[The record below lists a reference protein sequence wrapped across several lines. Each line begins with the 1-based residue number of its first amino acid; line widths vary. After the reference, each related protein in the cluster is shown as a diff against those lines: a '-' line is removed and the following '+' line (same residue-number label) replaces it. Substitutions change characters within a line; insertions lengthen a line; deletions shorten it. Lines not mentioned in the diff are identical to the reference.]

1 MTATAGILRHHD
13 LDHPPQS
20 TRPTSSSNAI
30 PDYDPTSQNFEEVTQ
45 NDETNEIQNLYHEQH
60 SMLNLLLKE
69 VQDIKN
75 VDSSLSE
82 RPLSKFL
89 ASEDGMKAAGFI
101 ATTSTADL
109 KAEFLNLCHLVKS
122 KEEERER
129 VLAEVEMLRVELGMT
144 YRTQPTPSM
153 QFDVSAKPQTDMQK
167 RLEERRNELYHRQS
181 GKQMHSESSELQND
195 YDINSVA
202 TDSTAA
208 FLSTG
213 SEGNNSN
220 NNSSNNNNNNCN
232 TPPDNCDN
240 DNDNAT
246 PPSPPSTSPE
256 TSANRIPGKAAKR
269 PTEHWRSLKNNL
281 PANKKMNISQAANEF
296 KTREQWAHITGNSK
310 APEGLEQFGCDHERG
325 ADGVRWMLQKPDAW
339 QKNPSNFEDRSNQS
353 NLKSENSSM
362 FYRSASSMANE
373 TKSMADK
380 RRISRGNM
388 PISDFLGS
396 IPTFQNLTQET
407 FQKLEQAC
415 QLQIFETGKPILEED
430 SFSQY
435 VFVIREGGVK
445 VLKKNNDRVSE
456 NIMRLTQGDYFGEG
470 ELDIF

>member
-1 MTATAGILRHHD
+1 
-13 LDHPPQS
+13 
-20 TRPTSSSNAI
+20 
-30 PDYDPTSQNFEEVTQ
+30 
-45 NDETNEIQNLYHEQH
+45 
-60 SMLNLLLKE
+60 
-69 VQDIKN
+69 
-75 VDSSLSE
+75 
-82 RPLSKFL
+82 
-89 ASEDGMKAAGFI
+89 
-101 ATTSTADL
+101 
-109 KAEFLNLCHLVKS
+109 
-122 KEEERER
+122 
-129 VLAEVEMLRVELGMT
+129 
-144 YRTQPTPSM
+144 
-153 QFDVSAKPQTDMQK
+153 
-167 RLEERRNELYHRQS
+167 
-181 GKQMHSESSELQND
+181 
-195 YDINSVA
+195 
-202 TDSTAA
+202 
-208 FLSTG
+208 
-213 SEGNNSN
+213 
-220 NNSSNNNNNNCN
+220 
-232 TPPDNCDN
+232 
-240 DNDNAT
+240 
-246 PPSPPSTSPE
+246 
-256 TSANRIPGKAAKR
+256 
-269 PTEHWRSLKNNL
+269 
-281 PANKKMNISQAANEF
+281 MNISQAANEF